1 MSESPVQPE
10 KCALSARQVRVKRLI
25 YRSSY
30 TGMKETDL
38 LLGQF
43 AARHL
48 TELSDNELDMFE
60 ALLDAGD
67 PRILAWVQGDEQ
79 VPEVFQGTVI
89 AVSYTHLRAHETS

>member
-10 KCALSARQVRVKRLI
+10 KCALSAREVRIKRLI

-48 TELSDNELDMFE
+48 PELSDDDLDMFE

-79 VPEVFQGTVI
+79 VPETFQGAVI
-89 AVSYTHLRAHETS
+89 DLIKNFEVQ

>member
-10 KCALSARQVRVKRLI
+10 KCALSARQVRVRRLI

-48 TELSDNELDMFE
+48 PELSDDELDMFE
-60 ALLDAGD
+60 ALLDVGD

-79 VPEVFQGTVI
+79 VPEAFQGTVLDLI
-89 AVSYTHLRAHETS
+89 KNFEVQK

>member
-60 ALLDAGD
+60 ALLDVGD

-79 VPEVFQGTVI
+79 VPEAFQGTVI
-89 AVSYTHLRAHETS
+89 DLIKNFEVQ

>member
-10 KCALSARQVRVKRLI
+10 KCALSARQARVKRLI

-89 AVSYTHLRAHETS
+89 DLIKNFEVQK

>member
-10 KCALSARQVRVKRLI
+10 KCVLSTRQVRVKRLI
-25 YRSSY
+25 YRSNY

-79 VPEVFQGTVI
+79 VPEAFQGTVI
-89 AVSYTHLRAHETS
+89 DLIKNFEVQ

>member
-1 MSESPVQPE
+1 MSESPVQPATS
-10 KCALSARQVRVKRLI
+10 ALSARQARVKRLF

-43 AARHL
+43 AARYL
-48 TELSDNELDMFE
+48 PELSDNELDMFE

-67 PRILAWVQGDEQ
+67 PRILSWVQGDEE
-79 VPEVFQGTVI
+79 VPEAFQGPVI
-89 AVSYTHLRAHETS
+89 DLIKKFDVQ

>member
-1 MSESPVQPE
+1 MSESAVQPE
-10 KCALSARQVRVKRLI
+10 KCALTARQVRVKRLI

-48 TELSDNELDMFE
+48 PEVSDDELDMFE

-67 PRILAWVQGDEQ
+67 PRILAWVQGDEK
-79 VPEVFQGTVI
+79 VPEAFQWTVI
-89 AVSYTHLRAHETS
+89 DLIKNFEVQ

>member
-60 ALLDAGD
+60 ALLDVGD
-67 PRILAWVQGDEQ
+67 PRILAWVQGDEK
-79 VPEVFQGTVI
+79 VPEAFQGTVI
-89 AVSYTHLRAHETS
+89 DLIKNFEVQ

>member
-1 MSESPVQPE
+1 MSESSVQPE
-10 KCALSARQVRVKRLI
+10 KCALSARKVRVKRLI

-43 AARHL
+43 AARYL
-48 TELSDNELDMFE
+48 SELSDDQLDMFE

-67 PRILAWVQGDEQ
+67 PRILAWVQGDEE
-79 VPEVFQGTVI
+79 VPEAFQGTVI
-89 AVSYTHLRAHETS
+89 DLIKKFEVQ

>member
-1 MSESPVQPE
+1 MSESSVQPE
-10 KCALSARQVRVKRLI
+10 KCALSVRQVRVKRLI

-48 TELSDNELDMFE
+48 SELSDDQLDMFE

-67 PRILAWVQGDEQ
+67 PRILAWVQGDEE
-79 VPEVFQGTVI
+79 VPEAFQGTVI
-89 AVSYTHLRAHETS
+89 DLIKNFEVQ

>member
-1 MSESPVQPE
+1 MSKSLVQPE

-43 AARHL
+43 AARYL
-48 TELSDNELDMFE
+48 PELSDNELDMFE
-60 ALLDAGD
+60 ALLNAGD
-67 PRILAWVQGDEQ
+67 PKILAWVQGDEQ
-79 VPEVFQGTVI
+79 VPEAFQGTVI
-89 AVSYTHLRAHETS
+89 DLIKNFEVQ

>member
-1 MSESPVQPE
+1 MSESAAQPE
-10 KCALSARQVRVKRLI
+10 KCVLSARQVRVKRLI

-79 VPEVFQGTVI
+79 VPEAFQGTVI
-89 AVSYTHLRAHETS
+89 DLIKNFEVQ

>member
-10 KCALSARQVRVKRLI
+10 KCALSAREVRVKRLI

-60 ALLDAGD
+60 ALLDVGD
-67 PRILAWVQGDEQ
+67 PRILAWVQGDEK
-79 VPEVFQGTVI
+79 VPEAFQGTVI
-89 AVSYTHLRAHETS
+89 DLIKNFDVQ

>member
-10 KCALSARQVRVKRLI
+10 KCALSARQARVKRLI

-38 LLGQF
+38 LLGRF

-79 VPEVFQGTVI
+79 VPEAFQGTVI
-89 AVSYTHLRAHETS
+89 DLIKNFEVK

>member
-1 MSESPVQPE
+1 
-10 KCALSARQVRVKRLI
+10 
-25 YRSSY
+25 
-30 TGMKETDL
+30 MKETDL

-60 ALLDAGD
+60 ALLDEGD

-79 VPEVFQGTVI
+79 VPEAFQGTVI
-89 AVSYTHLRAHETS
+89 DLIKNFEVQ

>member
-10 KCALSARQVRVKRLI
+10 KCALSTRQVRVTRLI

-48 TELSDNELDMFE
+48 PELSDNELDMFE
-60 ALLDAGD
+60 ALLDVGD
-67 PRILAWVQGDEQ
+67 PRILSWVQGDEQ
-79 VPEVFQGTVI
+79 VPEAFQGTVI
-89 AVSYTHLRAHETS
+89 DLIKNFEGQ

>member
-1 MSESPVQPE
+1 MSESPVQSE

-89 AVSYTHLRAHETS
+89 DLIKKFEVQK

>member
-1 MSESPVQPE
+1 MSELPVHPTTS
-10 KCALSARQVRVKRLI
+10 AISARHTRVKRLI

-43 AARHL
+43 AARYL
-48 TELSDNELDMFE
+48 PELSDNELDMFE

-79 VPEVFQGTVI
+79 VPEAFQGTVI
-89 AVSYTHLRAHETS
+89 DLIKNFEVQK

>member
-1 MSESPVQPE
+1 MSESPVQPTTSE
-10 KCALSARQVRVKRLI
+10 PSARHARVKRLI

-43 AARHL
+43 AARYL
-48 TELSDNELDMFE
+48 AELSDDELDMFE

-67 PRILAWVQGDEQ
+67 PKILAWVKGDEE
-79 VPEVFQGTVI
+79 VPKAFQGPVI
-89 AVSYTHLRAHETS
+89 ELIKKFEVQ

>member
-1 MSESPVQPE
+1 MSESAVHPE

-48 TELSDNELDMFE
+48 PELSDDELEVFE

-67 PRILAWVQGDEQ
+67 PK
-79 VPEVFQGTVI
+79 F
-89 AVSYTHLRAHETS
+89 

>member
-1 MSESPVQPE
+1 MSESPVQPK

-48 TELSDNELDMFE
+48 PELSDDELDMFE

-67 PRILAWVQGDEQ
+67 PKILAWVQGDEQ
-79 VPEVFQGTVI
+79 VPQAFKGTVI
-89 AVSYTHLRAHETS
+89 DLIKNFEVQ

>member
-10 KCALSARQVRVKRLI
+10 TCALSARQIRVKRLV

-38 LLGQF
+38 LLSQF

-48 TELSDNELDMFE
+48 PELSDNELDEFE

-67 PRILAWVQGDEQ
+67 PKILAWVQGDEQ
-79 VPEVFQGTVI
+79 VPEAFQGTVI
-89 AVSYTHLRAHETS
+89 DLIKKFEVQ

>member
-1 MSESPVQPE
+1 MSESPVQLE

-48 TELSDNELDMFE
+48 PELSD
-60 ALLDAGD
+60 
-67 PRILAWVQGDEQ
+67 
-79 VPEVFQGTVI
+79 
-89 AVSYTHLRAHETS
+89 

>member
-10 KCALSARQVRVKRLI
+10 KCALSARQVRVRRLI

-48 TELSDNELDMFE
+48 PKLSDDELDIFE

-67 PRILAWVQGDEQ
+67 PKILAWVQGDEQ
-79 VPEVFQGTVI
+79 VPEEFHGTVI
-89 AVSYTHLRAHETS
+89 DLIKNFEVQ

>member
-1 MSESPVQPE
+1 MTESPVQPE
-10 KCALSARQVRVKRLI
+10 TSALSARQVRVKRLI

-48 TELSDNELDMFE
+48 PELSDDELEVFE

-67 PRILAWVQGDEQ
+67 PKILAWVQGDEQ
-79 VPEVFQGTVI
+79 VPEAFRGAVI
-89 AVSYTHLRAHETS
+89 DLIKKFKV

>member
-1 MSESPVQPE
+1 MSESHAQPE
-10 KCALSARQVRVKRLI
+10 KCRLSARQLRVKRLI

-48 TELSDNELDMFE
+48 PELSDNELDMFE

-67 PRILAWVQGDEQ
+67 PKILAWVQGDEQ
-79 VPEVFQGTVI
+79 VPEAFQGTVI
-89 AVSYTHLRAHETS
+89 DLIKNFEVQK

>member
-67 PRILAWVQGDEQ
+67 PRILSWVQGDEQ
-79 VPEVFQGTVI
+79 VPEAFQGTVI
-89 AVSYTHLRAHETS
+89 DLIKNFEVQ

>member
-1 MSESPVQPE
+1 MSESPVQPAAS
-10 KCALSARQVRVKRLI
+10 ALSARQVRVKRLI

-48 TELSDNELDMFE
+48 PELSDDDLDMFE

-79 VPEVFQGTVI
+79 VPETFQGAVI
-89 AVSYTHLRAHETS
+89 DLIKNFEVQ

>member
-48 TELSDNELDMFE
+48 SELSDEQLDKFE

-67 PRILAWVQGDEQ
+67 PRILAWVQGDEE
-79 VPEVFQGTVI
+79 VPEAFQGTVI
-89 AVSYTHLRAHETS
+89 NLIKNFEVQ

>member
-10 KCALSARQVRVKRLI
+10 KCALSARQARVKRLI

-67 PRILAWVQGDEQ
+67 PKILAWVQGDEQ
-79 VPEVFQGTVI
+79 VPEAFQGTVI
-89 AVSYTHLRAHETS
+89 DLIKNFEVQK

>member
-1 MSESPVQPE
+1 MSETPVQSE
-10 KCALSARQVRVKRLI
+10 KCAISARQVRLKRLI

-43 AARHL
+43 AARYL
-48 TELSDNELDMFE
+48 AELSDDELDMFE

-67 PRILAWVQGDEQ
+67 PKILAWVQGDEK
-79 VPEVFQGTVI
+79 VPKAFQGPVI
-89 AVSYTHLRAHETS
+89 ELIKKFKFQ

>member
-48 TELSDNELDMFE
+48 PALSDNELDMFE

-67 PRILAWVQGDEQ
+67 PRILAWVRGDEQ
-79 VPEVFQGTVI
+79 VPEAVQGTVI
-89 AVSYTHLRAHETS
+89 DLIKNFKVQL

>member
-1 MSESPVQPE
+1 MSESPVQPAAS
-10 KCALSARQVRVKRLI
+10 ALSARQVRVKRLI

-43 AARHL
+43 AARYL
-48 TELSDNELDMFE
+48 AELSDDELDMFE

-67 PRILAWVQGDEQ
+67 PKILAWVQGDEE
-79 VPEVFQGTVI
+79 VPKAVQGPVIELIKKFEVQ
-89 AVSYTHLRAHETS
+89 

>member
-89 AVSYTHLRAHETS
+89 DLIKNFEVQ